1 MCGYIE
7 INGERP
13 DPIMQN
19 PDFSDYL
26 PFIQTHSIKHFYPAF
41 GQDANKTLDIV
52 IQTNEIKHQV
62 SATWWFDCVESGDD
76 LITKNR
82 TTFNARNLESP
93 YWQHALKR
101 RRAVV
106 FATGI
111 GESKLVGKTKHQY
124 YMQSNGIF
132 ALAALYRPFDNG
144 KYSCAVITRDAH
156 AKMAPYHDKAFPCFL
171 PMDAHFLNLWLDP
184 QVQSHPEID
193 YLLANPV
200 LYPTLHVQRVKTYKD
215 KQVMKS
221 TPAATL
227 ISDIA

>member
-7 INGERP
+7 INGEQQGS
-13 DPIMQN
+13 IMQD

-26 PFIQTHSIKHFYPAF
+26 PFMHPPSFRHFYPAF
-41 GQDANKTLDIV
+41 GQDTNKTLDIV
-52 IQTNEIKHQV
+52 IQTKRFKHQV
-62 SATWWFDCVESGDD
+62 SATWWFDCIESGED
-76 LITKNR
+76 LLTGAR

-93 YWQHALKR
+93 YWRRALKYQ
-101 RRAVV
+101 RAVV

-111 GESKLVGKTKHQY
+111 GESKLIGKTRHRY
-124 YMQSNGIF
+124 YMQSNGVF
-132 ALAALYRPFDNG
+132 ALAALYRAFENR

-156 AKMAPYHDKAFPCFL
+156 PKMEPYHDKAFPCFL
-171 PMDAHFLNLWLDP
+171 PMDAKFLNMWLDP
-184 QVQSHPEID
+184 NIETHPEID

-200 LYPTLHVQRVKTYKD
+200 LYPTLHVQRVKTYRD
-215 KQVMKS
+215 KQIMKS